1 MTERIA
7 AGDIPEKAITAGT
20 VAYITTGSPVPEGA
34 DAVVKIEDTEGV
46 YSGEAQDA
54 IDSSV
59 RKEIAVKILKGV
71 KVGQNIR
78 DIGSDIMPGELLVGA
93 HELVT
98 SAETGLLAT
107 VRRMGKALDCD
118 TYCDS

>member
-7 AGDIPEKAITAGT
+7 AGDVPEKAITAGT
-20 VAYITTGSPVPEGA
+20 VAYITTGSPVPDGA

-46 YSGEAQDA
+46 YSDGAQDA
-54 IDSSV
+54 SGSPS

-98 SAETGLLAT
+98 SAEIGLLAT
-107 VRRMGKALDCD
+107 VRSLFYHSYKVLSG
-118 TYCDS
+118 TS